1 MHMKD
6 ANGRF
11 VRPSIRSVLMIS
23 FVLLAIIAT
32 AVGSYVAGLC
42 RIAATKTVTLQVDG
56 TTQAVETIA
65 LDVAHFLDQQMV
77 VLGSFDAVEP
87 KPEEKLYDGAV
98 VTVTRAVPLT
108 LIVGGERETVY
119 SADKTV
125 ADFLYARKIE
135 IGEFD
140 DTFPAMTDPI
150 VSDMMI
156 IVDRVVKET
165 VTETVVVPSP
175 EQRRPNGS
183 MQRGETRVV
192 SKGKEGSAEVT
203 LERTIRNGVEESVN
217 ELSRKVL
224 VEATPTVVEYGT
236 YAVLSTSRG
245 DLRYS
250 KVLDITCTAYDLGYA
265 SCGKYPGDPGYG
277 ITASGMRAQR
287 GVVSVDPKVIPLGT
301 RLYVEAADGK
311 SWCYGYAVAGDTG
324 GNIKGYRMDLFME
337 TNYEAIQ
344 FGRRAAKVYILE

>member
-23 FVLLAIIAT
+23 FVLLAIVAT

-42 RIAATKTVTLQVDG
+42 RIAATKTVTLLVDG
-56 TTQAVETIA
+56 TTRSVETIA
-65 LDVAHFLDQQMV
+65 LDVAHFLDQEMV
-77 VLGSFDAVEP
+77 VLGSYDAVEP
-87 KPEEKLYDGAV
+87 KPEEKLFDGAT

-108 LIVGGERETVY
+108 LIVGGKSETVY

-125 ADFLYARKIE
+125 ADFIAARKITV
-135 IGEFD
+135 GEYD
-140 DTFPAMTDPI
+140 DTFPALTDPI
-150 VSDMMI
+150 VKDMTV
-156 IVDRVVKET
+156 IVDRVTKET
-165 VTETVVVPSP
+165 VTETVTVPSP
-175 EQRRPNGS
+175 EERRPNAS
-183 MQRGETRVV
+183 MQRGTTKVISE
-192 SKGKEGSAEVT
+192 GKDGSAEVT

-217 ELSRKVL
+217 EISRNVL
-224 VEATPTVVEYGT
+224 TEATPTVVEYGT

-250 KVLDITCTAYDLGYA
+250 KVLDITCTAYDLGFA

-277 ITASGMRAQR
+277 ITASGMKAQR
-287 GVVSVDPKVIPLGT
+287 GVVSVDPRVIPLGT
-301 RLYVEAADGK
+301 RLYIEAADGS

-324 GNIKGYRMDLFME
+324 GNIKGNRIDLFMDSH
-337 TNYEAIQ
+337 YEAIQ